1 LDKFIAHQ
9 MKGGNMKYHMIVI
22 LLMATLLV
30 AVLVGGLI
38 IVGLINLNQNTEGT
52 PQQTVTI
59 MPTPK
64 LTPRPVT
71 NQTQTTGD
79 SIIGS
84 WLNGMVFYP
93 NGTVGSDGMTS
104 WEVNTNEN
112 NSYFVISDVLS
123 AGANNPRSVSS
134 TEWIYNPAFD
144 KINKRGSSEFF
155 ARGIPTT
162 KPTTKPTVTTIQTQQ
177 TQRMNTT
184 TLSPGKFS
192 YSDCLS
198 ACKIAFSVDHNNG
211 IFNDCIQTCNIENL
225 KVSN

>member
-1 LDKFIAHQ
+1 
-9 MKGGNMKYHMIVI
+9 MKYHMVVI
-22 LLMATLLV
+22 LLMAMILV
-30 AVLVGGLI
+30 AVVVGGLI
-38 IVGLINLNQNTEGT
+38 IVGFINLNQNNEVT

-71 NQTQTTGD
+71 NQTQTTNN
-79 SIIGS
+79 STIIGS

-93 NGTVGSDGMTS
+93 NGTVGSDGTTS
-104 WEVNTNEN
+104 WEANKNEN

-162 KPTTKPTVTTIQTQQ
+162 KPTTKPTVTTIQIQQ

-184 TLSPGKFS
+184 TLSSGKFS
-192 YSDCLS
+192 YSACMDG
-198 ACKIAFSVDHNNG
+198 CKINYVADHNVG
-211 IFNDCIQTCNIENL
+211 LYNDCIQTCNIENL
-225 KVSN
+225 KASI